1 MGLEEAFLSP
11 NLQVWGTPL
20 NSKLLITGSLGIDPK
35 LVEIKSNYPSF
46 KMLVKE
52 NENEEDILER
62 IGNKRRRLQD
72 IFGKEFE
79 TDTDKMLTSL
89 EGEKHYTKG
98 NVKHSTASLSVSG
111 NKNTAVDNAVKRGIK
126 TSSQPAVEEAESRS
140 EKSDG
145 ELEEKWKD
153 CLITE
158 QNPLSPPGHRSTV
171 LI

>member
-1 MGLEEAFLSP
+1 MESRSIDDLGYSGPNSPEFLESIKVELNVNEKNENLFDLNTQGSVPRVLIGLKSGKLLASKLTESEGIDMGLEEAFLSP

-35 LVEIKSNYPSF
+35 LVEIKSNYPRF

-62 IGNKRRRLQD
+62 KRNKRRRLED

-89 EGEKHYTKG
+89 EGEKRHTK
-98 NVKHSTASLSVSG
+98 
-111 NKNTAVDNAVKRGIK
+111 
-126 TSSQPAVEEAESRS
+126 
-140 EKSDG
+140 
-145 ELEEKWKD
+145 
-153 CLITE
+153 
-158 QNPLSPPGHRSTV
+158 
-171 LI
+171 